1 MDDPTEQGAALEALA
16 RLIDEAET
24 VVAFT
29 GAGISTESGIP
40 DFRSPGGLWT
50 RYKPI
55 DYRDFVSSEE
65 ARRETWRRKFAM
77 EKEIGAVEPNAA
89 AGDEAVSRDMAVGV
103 LAAGELPAAA
113 PARPRGR
120 PGGVPPAYSTSHR
133 FMSASRRVTVLP
145 SSRMAVSARP
155 SRLTTFPINCRR
167 SLPLSSD
174 AVFFHKEH
182 TSTFDFS
189 VNSSSLKF

>member
-1 MDDPTEQGAALEALA
+1 MDDPTERGAALEALA
-16 RLIDEAET
+16 RLIDEAQT

-77 EKEIGAVEPNAA
+77 EKEIGTVEPNAGHRALSVKRVGCASPPRTNRCGVIQYEARLWKNSSRVA
-89 AGDEAVSRDMAVGV
+89 AGMEAASFWSLSRKMSWRSADLVAAMA
-103 LAAGELPAAA
+103 
-113 PARPRGR
+113 
-120 PGGVPPAYSTSHR
+120 
-133 FMSASRRVTVLP
+133 AS
-145 SSRMAVSARP
+145 
-155 SRLTTFPINCRR
+155 
-167 SLPLSSD
+167 
-174 AVFFHKEH
+174 
-182 TSTFDFS
+182 
-189 VNSSSLKF
+189 

>member
-50 RYKPI
+50 RYRPI

-65 ARRETWRRKFAM
+65 ARRETWRRK
-77 EKEIGAVEPNAA
+77 
-89 AGDEAVSRDMAVGV
+89 RW
-103 LAAGELPAAA
+103 
-113 PARPRGR
+113 
-120 PGGVPPAYSTSHR
+120 
-133 FMSASRRVTVLP
+133 
-145 SSRMAVSARP
+145 RMR
-155 SRLTTFPINCRR
+155 
-167 SLPLSSD
+167 
-174 AVFFHKEH
+174 
-182 TSTFDFS
+182 
-189 VNSSSLKF
+189 